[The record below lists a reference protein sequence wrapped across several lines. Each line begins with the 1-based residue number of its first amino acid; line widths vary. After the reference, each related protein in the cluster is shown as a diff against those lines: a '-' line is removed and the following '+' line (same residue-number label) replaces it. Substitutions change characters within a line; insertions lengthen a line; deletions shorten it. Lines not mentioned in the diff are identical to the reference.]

1 MKNNGFHSAFSG
13 HDKPDLSLLSWIKEN
28 VVVIL
33 VLFLACLL
41 IAFNVLLFRDKGDLN
56 AASAGQSDSTGQ
68 YQGRFIDLLQND
80 GLSLDGLIIQRQSD
94 KAVMSLEELFE
105 SLGDTVLFVCRI
117 SVLNCSDCVDYAIEK
132 AVELAEKSNGR
143 MKFAVWGL
151 YESLLPL
158 DIIRNNHPNT
168 QKCCDY
174 YLVPL
179 FDIPMEERGYPYF
192 FTIDRTLTVKDVFS
206 PSSSE
211 PVKTDVYG
219 ELISSKWK

>member
-1 MKNNGFHSAFSG
+1 MNNNGFHSAFSS
-13 HDKPDLSLLSWIKEN
+13 HDKSGQSLRIWIKEN
-28 VVVIL
+28 VALTL

-41 IAFNVLLFRDKGDLN
+41 IAFNILLFRDKGN
-56 AASAGQSDSTGQ
+56 VNTAGVDQADSTGQ

-94 KAVMSLEELFE
+94 KAVMSLEELFD

-132 AVELAEKSNGR
+132 AVELAGKPNGR

-206 PSSSE
+206 PSSHE
-211 PVKTDVYG
+211 PVMTDVYG
-219 ELISSKWK
+219 ELISSKWN